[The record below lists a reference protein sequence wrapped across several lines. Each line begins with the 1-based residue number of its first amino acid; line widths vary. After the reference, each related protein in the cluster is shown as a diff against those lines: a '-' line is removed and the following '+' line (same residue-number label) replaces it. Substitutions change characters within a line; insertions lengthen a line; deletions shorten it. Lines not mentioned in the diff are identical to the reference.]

1 MMDISRSYN
10 LKYEILELKQEFIEQ
25 HLNDASEYSTN
36 HQQLDLMLTEL
47 DRVRADILEIELND
61 Y

>member
-25 HLNDASEYSTN
+25 HLNDASE
-36 HQQLDLMLTEL
+36 
-47 DRVRADILEIELND
+47 
-61 Y
+61 

>member
-61 Y
+61 H